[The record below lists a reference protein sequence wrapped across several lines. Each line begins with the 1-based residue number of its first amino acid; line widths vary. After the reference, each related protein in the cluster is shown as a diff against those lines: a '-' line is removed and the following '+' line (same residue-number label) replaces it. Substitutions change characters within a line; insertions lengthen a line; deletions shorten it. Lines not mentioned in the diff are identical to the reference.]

1 MTIPPPPSAISEPL
15 KKDEKLQQQV
25 KLIQESNT
33 AAKQEVVVTA
43 TEQNPLKV
51 EIRDHIRLH
60 EAGEQLIFIT
70 SHMVPELCEI
80 ARERRNVSL
89 ILIDDGVRYF
99 LRSINI
105 ERIETDGGGRMKCYY
120 VNENPPSP
128 PT

>member
-15 KKDEKLQQQV
+15 KKDEKPQQQV

-33 AAKQEVVVTA
+33 APKQEVVVTA

-70 SHMVPELCEI
+70 SHMVPE
-80 ARERRNVSL
+80 
-89 ILIDDGVRYF
+89 
-99 LRSINI
+99 
-105 ERIETDGGGRMKCYY
+105 
-120 VNENPPSP
+120 
-128 PT
+128 